1 MQSNRTRAENHKF
14 YDNLYEKFSSFCDS
28 GEIILMRD
36 FNTRTPIL
44 QDNIADGD
52 NSNNNN
58 FCNLPEFY
66 QNDMVMQRNYLDDL
80 VNESETLLTDLCHG
94 ANLRM
99 LNCRFVGDLMGF
111 YIFLHYNH
119 CYLSTIDYIIA
130 PESKFVKCS
139 DTN

>member
-1 MQSNRTRAENHKF
+1 
-14 YDNLYEKFSSFCDS
+14 
-28 GEIILMRD
+28 
-36 FNTRTPIL
+36 
-44 QDNIADGD
+44 
-52 NSNNNN
+52 
-58 FCNLPEFY
+58 
-66 QNDMVMQRNYLDDL
+66 MQRNNLDDP
-80 VNESETLLTDLCHG
+80 VNESETLLTDVCHE

-99 LNCRFVGDLMGF
+99 LNVRFVGDLMGF